1 MIEPGPRVAAALLT
15 VALLTSAS
23 IALGAETFVQVGS
36 SLPVSLQLFDLSQT
50 RIPQPKTLV
59 LLGAGLIGVFW
70 LTWLRRRS

>member
-1 MIEPGPRVAAALLT
+1 M
-15 VALLTSAS
+15 
-23 IALGAETFVQVGS
+23 QVGS
-36 SLPVSLQLFDLSQT
+36 ALPASLQLFGELSQT